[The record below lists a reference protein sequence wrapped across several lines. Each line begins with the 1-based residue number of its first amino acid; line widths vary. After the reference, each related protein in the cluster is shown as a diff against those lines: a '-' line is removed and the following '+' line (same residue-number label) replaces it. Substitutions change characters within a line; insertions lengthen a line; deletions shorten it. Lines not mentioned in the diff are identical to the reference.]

1 MVEHRE
7 QKSKKT
13 SRLGRVLAPA
23 LLGVGGLVTLA
34 WIAFLIW
41 LVFFH
46 WL

>member
-1 MVEHRE
+1 MVEYRE
-7 QKSKKT
+7 LKPKKT
-13 SRLGRVLAPA
+13 GRLGRVFASA

>member
-7 QKSKKT
+7 LKSNKDG
-13 SRLGRVLAPA
+13 RLGRVLAPA

-34 WIAFLIW
+34 WIGFLIW